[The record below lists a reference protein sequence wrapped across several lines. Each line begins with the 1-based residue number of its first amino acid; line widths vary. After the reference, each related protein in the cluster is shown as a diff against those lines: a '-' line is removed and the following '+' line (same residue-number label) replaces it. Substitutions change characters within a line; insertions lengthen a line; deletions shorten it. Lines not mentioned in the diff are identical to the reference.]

1 MPGSVLFAL
10 LGTAAWT
17 ASVVLLR
24 PSWAAALFLL
34 APFVTVPLGLRLA
47 ATPDRR
53 GVDPLSWRVARI
65 LQLPAAIALAAS
77 FHFPT
82 SRLAAGLALPWLVVT
97 FLAAAFGMR
106 RLVTRGI
113 GPSEELCIDVALFF
127 LAVGGVWA
135 VLTRAVP
142 RPLGFDPIV
151 GLLTAIHFHYAG
163 FALVLLVGLAG
174 RRLPGGA
181 PKLVVTLVIA
191 GVIGLAT
198 GIAASIPLL
207 ERYAGWTL
215 AFAGFLVAAM
225 HLRVATLPGRVSFR
239 IAIALSGLS
248 LASALVLAAVYAARG
263 VVLVP
268 WIVDLG
274 RMAKFHGT
282 ANAIGFALLGL
293 LAWTSS
299 PAPAHAGAP
308 GVPFS
313 ALGAILRVGGDF
325 FERRG
330 IAASTDA
337 PPRGLV
343 DSLDEHR
350 RNALATE
357 RVHAAVRAFYER
369 TGDHELIVRPRW
381 HPLFR
386 LGARVFR
393 FFARGVGQLQLPI
406 DAERASDR
414 IESRIVALDDARDGR
429 TNVRGW
435 VRTFA
440 KDGSAMYV
448 AAYATHAHEG
458 VAYMN
463 IAFPLPFGNLTSVL
477 RMDPL
482 FVGGAELGV
491 ELTTRGP
498 SRAPNDAGIWF
509 VARGLGALRLP
520 MHETVRVWGASTR
533 VPPHA
538 INATELPG
546 ATVLARHELWLLGL
560 RYLTLDYVIRPRVV
574 VAGREAPV
582 AT

>member
-17 ASVVLLR
+17 ASVVFLR
-24 PSWAAALFLL
+24 PAWAAALFLL

-53 GVDPLSWRVARI
+53 GVHPLSWRAARV

-77 FHFPT
+77 FHFPVG
-82 SRLAAGLALPWLVVT
+82 RLAAGLALPWLLVT

-106 RLVTRGI
+106 RWLARGL
-113 GPSEELCIDVALFF
+113 GPTEEACIDMAHLF
-127 LAVGGVWA
+127 LAVGGIWA
-135 VLTRAVP
+135 VLTRAFP

-163 FALVLLVGLAG
+163 FALTLLVGLAG
-174 RRLPGGA
+174 RRLPDGA
-181 PKLVVTLVIA
+181 PRLVVALVIGGVVALAA
-191 GVIGLAT
+191 GIG
-198 GIAASIPLL
+198 ASIPML
-207 ERYAGWTL
+207 EQFAGWTL
-215 AFAGFLVAAM
+215 ALGGCFVAAM
-225 HLRVATLPGRVSFR
+225 QLRIATMPGRASFR
-239 IAIALSGLS
+239 VSIALSGLS
-248 LASALVLAAVYAARG
+248 LACALVLAGLYASRG
-263 VVLVP
+263 LVFVP

-274 RMAKFHGT
+274 HMARFHGT
-282 ANAIGFALLGL
+282 TNAIGFALLGL

-299 PAPAHAGAP
+299 PVDARAGAP

-313 ALGAILRVGGDF
+313 RLGAALRVGGDF

-330 IAASTDA
+330 IATRAGE

-357 RVHAAVRAFYER
+357 RIHSAVRAFYER

-386 LGARVFR
+386 LGARIFR
-393 FFARGVGQLQLPI
+393 LGARFVGQLQLPI

-414 IESRIVALDDARDGR
+414 IESRIVALDDTRDGR
-429 TNVRGW
+429 ERVRGW

-440 KDGSAMYV
+440 KDGTAMYV
-448 AAYATHAHEG
+448 AAYATHVHDA

-482 FVGGAELGV
+482 FVGGPDLGI

-509 VARGLGALRLP
+509 VARGLGAVRLP
-520 MHETVRVWGASTR
+520 MHETVRVWGATTR

-538 INATELPG
+538 IDATELPG
-546 ATVLARHELWLLGL
+546 ATVLARHELWLLGM
-560 RYLTLDYVIRPRVV
+560 RYLTLDYVIRPR
-574 VAGREAPV
+574 AAI
-582 AT
+582 